1 MRTATR
7 SGCGVARCGLH
18 GAQARADPR
27 RTRRGDAGPRL
38 RDGGHR
44 GAAARLLL
52 RQRGPALRPVRRQP
66 VRPAGGKR
74 GVQHAHAGA
83 CASPGPGAARAR
95 RRLAHRQPAAEHA
108 RGPGRGAP
116 DHGRRQGELRP
127 RGQDQAPARRD
138 PGAEPGRDAHPGPAP
153 RQLEHLGGRQALR
166 RPHDRAAERGR
177 RAAGVPPAGPCSRSR
192 AGARRGRR
200 STERGPPRS
209 RILARGLPGLLG

>member
-66 VRPAGGKR
+66 VRPAGGQR
-74 GVQHAHAGA
+74 GAQHAHAGA

-116 DHGRRQGELRP
+116 DHRRRQGELRP
-127 RGQDQAPARRD
+127 RGQDQAPA
-138 PGAEPGRDAHPGPAP
+138 GP
-153 RQLEHLGGRQALR
+153 RS
-166 RPHDRAAERGR
+166 GR
-177 RAAGVPPAGPCSRSR
+177 RAWPRRSSGSCASPARTPRRPPGATPTSRSSR
-192 AGARRGRR
+192 GARASGCWSSTSWTVLEKPAGARRGRR